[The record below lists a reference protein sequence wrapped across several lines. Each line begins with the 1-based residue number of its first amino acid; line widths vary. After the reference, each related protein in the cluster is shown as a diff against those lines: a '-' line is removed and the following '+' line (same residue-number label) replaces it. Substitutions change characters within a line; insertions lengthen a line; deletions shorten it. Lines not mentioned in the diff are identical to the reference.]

1 MREFINLCANNYK
14 QHSPIDAVAFSFA
27 EPGAQGRNGKI
38 VIVSRTGEIYSC
50 NFIYGDLPEGCYVE
64 LCPPLNDTKF
74 NIGGQR
80 DQPPSGWL
88 PLYLGVGNHLIVPE
102 EYAVSFAKELADWS
116 VMNRGQVYQQ
126 WLSIMVGIISGKD
139 SKAYLETGDFPTECH
154 KNYDPSLH
162 GKRNPAIEKNLDKM
176 FAGPF
181 TLADLLAE

>member
-1 MREFINLCANNYK
+1 MSKFVNLKAANAK
-14 QHSPIDAVAFSFA
+14 QYSPIDAAAFFFA
-27 EPGAQGRNGKI
+27 EPGAQGRNGEI
-38 VIVSRTGEIYSC
+38 VIVSRIGEIFFC
-50 NFIYGDLPEGCYVE
+50 NFIYGDLPADCYAS

-80 DQPPSGWL
+80 DLPPNGWL
-88 PLYLGVGNHLIVPE
+88 PMYLGLGNHLIVSE
-102 EYAVSFAKELADWS
+102 EYAVSFAKELADQS

-154 KNYDPSLH
+154 KNYDPNLH

-176 FAGPF
+176 FTGPF
-181 TLADLLAE
+181 TLSDLLAE